1 MQPFTTSQPAEELAA
16 RRAKLSGLLN
26 RLLGELA
33 WSVPKTLGKH
43 AELLR
48 QTSGSLAV
56 KREQASPG
64 DDTKPAAVQ
73 NDPGGC
79 PAVDERC
86 PASDDPSYCE
96 DLEAGL
102 LAPYPPDFVKAGCP
116 SKVPVSSNSHMSL
129 PPGSVRASNGLGDPG
144 ALSCEALQRGFRA
157 HVAVATLLNTSDLR
171 IPSQLV
177 AAATWRPVHCGCRL

>member
-1 MQPFTTSQPAEELAA
+1 MDQATAESVLQVLQPFTTSQPAEELAA
-16 RRAKLSGLLN
+16 RRAKLSGPLN

-86 PASDDPSYCE
+86 PASDDPNYCE
-96 DLEAGL
+96 DRKLVFWLHILLTLSRPGVLRKYRFLEI
-102 LAPYPPDFVKAGCP
+102 V
-116 SKVPVSSNSHMSL
+116 
-129 PPGSVRASNGLGDPG
+129 
-144 ALSCEALQRGFRA
+144 
-157 HVAVATLLNTSDLR
+157 T
-171 IPSQLV
+171 
-177 AAATWRPVHCGCRL
+177 

>member
-16 RRAKLSGLLN
+16 RRAKLSGPLN

-33 WSVPKTLGKH
+33 WAVPKTLGKH

-116 SKVPVSSNSHMSL
+116 SKVPVS
-129 PPGSVRASNGLGDPG
+129 
-144 ALSCEALQRGFRA
+144 
-157 HVAVATLLNTSDLR
+157 
-171 IPSQLV
+171 
-177 AAATWRPVHCGCRL
+177 

>member
-1 MQPFTTSQPAEELAA
+1 MDQATAESVLQVLQPFTTSQPAEELAA
-16 RRAKLSGLLN
+16 RRAKLSGPPN

-86 PASDDPSYCE
+86 PASDDPNYCE
-96 DLEAGL
+96 DRKLVFWLHILLTLSRPGVLRKSRFLEI
-102 LAPYPPDFVKAGCP
+102 
-116 SKVPVSSNSHMSL
+116 VPRFSSSIEWTGGPWCTHL
-129 PPGSVRASNGLGDPG
+129 
-144 ALSCEALQRGFRA
+144 
-157 HVAVATLLNTSDLR
+157 
-171 IPSQLV
+171 
-177 AAATWRPVHCGCRL
+177 